1 MIRQVAIAL
10 CTLGLAACG
19 GGDEQDIQGWMN
31 EQAKGM
37 RGAVKPL
44 PEIKPFPVVDYA
56 SAMLVEP
63 FQADRIEPERQ
74 AARGGL
80 KPDLERRREPLEA
93 FPLESLKV
101 VGMLEQGRASHA
113 LIQADA
119 HIHQVRVG
127 NYMGQNFGVV
137 TAIAETEVTLKELV
151 EDINGDW
158 VERTSSLLLQER
170 QEAGK

>member
-1 MIRQVAIAL
+1 MRRVAIVM
-10 CTLGLAACG
+10 CCLGLAACG
-19 GGDEQDIQGWMN
+19 GGDQEDIQGWMS

-44 PEIKPFPVVDYA
+44 PEIKPFAVVEYSVAD
-56 SAMLVEP
+56 LVQP

-80 KPDLERRREPLEA
+80 RPDPNRRREPLEA
-93 FPLESLKV
+93 FPLESLRM
-101 VGMLEQGRASHA
+101 VGMLAQNRAAHA

-119 HIHQVRVG
+119 HVHQVRVG
-127 NYMGQNFGVV
+127 NYLGQNYGVV

-151 EDINGDW
+151 EDVHGAW
-158 VERTSSLLLQER
+158 VERISTLQLQER

>member
-1 MIRQVAIAL
+1 MRRVAIVV
-10 CTLGLAACG
+10 CCLGLAACG
-19 GGDEQDIQGWMN
+19 GGDQEDIQAWMN

-44 PEIKPFPVVDYA
+44 PEIKPFAVVEYSVAD
-56 SAMLVEP
+56 LVQP

-80 KPDLERRREPLEA
+80 RPDPNRRREPLEA
-93 FPLESLKV
+93 FPLESLKM
-101 VGMLEQGRASHA
+101 VGMLEQHRASHA

-119 HIHQVRVG
+119 HVHQVRVG
-127 NYMGQNFGVV
+127 NYMGQNYGVV

-151 EDINGDW
+151 EDVNGGW
-158 VERTSSLLLQER
+158 VERISTLQLQER